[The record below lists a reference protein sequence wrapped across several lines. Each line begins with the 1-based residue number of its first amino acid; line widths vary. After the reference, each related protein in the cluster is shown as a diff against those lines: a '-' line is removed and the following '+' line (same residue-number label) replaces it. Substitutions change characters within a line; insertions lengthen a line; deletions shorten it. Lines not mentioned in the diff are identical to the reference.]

1 VSYKQEIVVLTAKE
15 FRLLE
20 LFLRNPEFIFSRNHI
35 IDRIWSVHD
44 CPSQAAVTNLVK
56 DLRRKLREAGMEEE
70 IIETIRS
77 MGYRLMTAPPEFAEM
92 PISVV
97 SDRLPQPVSHRAERQ
112 MVSASVG

>member
-1 VSYKQEIVVLTAKE
+1 MVLTAKE